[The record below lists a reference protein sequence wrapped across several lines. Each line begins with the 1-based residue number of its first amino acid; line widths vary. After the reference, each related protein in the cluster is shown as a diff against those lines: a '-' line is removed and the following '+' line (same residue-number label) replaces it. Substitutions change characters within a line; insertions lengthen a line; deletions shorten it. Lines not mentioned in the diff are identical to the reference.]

1 MFIRIWS
8 VNICK
13 YPDTLHKLR
22 DIKMLQKGSL
32 ENWLGSL
39 DCHKL
44 THHICLHVINY
55 HTGEVLFNVHRFLIF
70 IFSSHYAELC
80 KFDTS
85 RKVGIFI
92 CTCRVLF
99 VIHSWDFIIAHTELC
114 VFFMSTCRALW
125 SSLLLMQS
133 CVYFSRS
140 HAESCEFTIAHAESC
155 VFFIITCRVVY
166 FHVHMQS
173 RVSGLLL
180 TQSRVYFSCSHE
192 ESCEFTIAHAETYV
206 MV

>member
-1 MFIRIWS
+1 MYIRIWS

-44 THHICLHVINY
+44 THQICLHVINY

-80 KFDTS
+80 KFDTC
-85 RKVGIFI
+85 RKWVFSFAHAEFCLSFI
-92 CTCRVLF
+92 LE
-99 VIHSWDFIIAHTELC
+99 I
-114 VFFMSTCRALW
+114 
-125 SSLLLMQS
+125 LLLHTQS
-133 CVYFSRS
+133 CVYFSCP
-140 HAESCEFTIAHAESC
+140 HAEPCGVNYCS
-155 VFFIITCRVVY
+155 CRVVCI

-173 RVSGLLL
+173 HVSLLLL
-180 TQSRVYFSCSHE
+180 TQSRVYSLLSH
-192 ESCEFTIAHAETYV
+192 A
-206 MV
+206 